1 MQGFLFKA
9 CYRTRRIENL
19 ADRTLG
25 ITLPLAIP
33 GLFPGP

>member
-9 CYRTRRIENL
+9 CYQTRCIENL
-19 ADRTLG
+19 VDRTLG
-25 ITLPLAIP
+25 ITLPLAIS